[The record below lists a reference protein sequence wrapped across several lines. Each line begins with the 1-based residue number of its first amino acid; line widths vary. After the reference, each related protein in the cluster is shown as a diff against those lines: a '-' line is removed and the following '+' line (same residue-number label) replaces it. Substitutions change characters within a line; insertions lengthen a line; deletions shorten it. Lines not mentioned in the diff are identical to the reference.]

1 MKPRISFFDKIYKIN
16 KTQNFDIRN
25 ERIDITTEFID
36 IKSTVRKWYEKR
48 FTNNFGNLDEMD

>member
-36 IKSTVRKWYEKR
+36 IKSTVRKWYEKL
-48 FTNNFGNLDEMD
+48 FANNFGNLDEMD